1 MNTLKRL
8 RYWLLPL
15 MLLSQSAIAAVCDV
29 DADNDIDRDDI
40 LLISQAR
47 NQPANSPDDP
57 RDGNKDGLIDN
68 RDVGFCSKKCT
79 LPRCVSPSANQT
91 PIANA
96 GADQKA
102 RVGDT
107 VLLNGSG
114 SVDPDGDVLTFVWQ
128 FTAMPAGSA
137 ASLNDAQSS
146 QPGFVL
152 DVAGAYQLQLIVNDG
167 KADSA
172 ADTVSITTE
181 NSPPVASAG
190 PDGSV
195 PVGQQYLLNGA
206 ASYDVDGDS
215 ISYFWQILLA
225 PPGSIANLTAV
236 DTLNPRLTP
245 DVSGN
250 YLIQLIV
257 NDGEADSLPDQ
268 VQIST
273 ENSAPVADA
282 GADQTPAVNDWV
294 MLDGSASSDIDGDP
308 LTYVWRLLSKPDQ
321 SDTELEQQYTMM
333 PQLLIDQPG
342 SYIVGLTVSDG
353 LLSSSEDLVE
363 LNTRNSAP
371 LANAGN
377 NQTAVVGTLVMLD
390 GSASS
395 DIDGDPLSYNWS
407 LLSKPAGS
415 SAELSNASTVMP
427 DFSIDLA
434 GTYQFQLIVNDG
446 LVDSLPATVSVS
458 TENSAPV
465 ANAGPDQNPVVGD
478 TVQLDGS
485 ASYDIDGD
493 ALNYRWSVVSLPNG
507 SSAVLSDTASAQPG
521 LNIDVAG
528 TYLVQL
534 IVNDGNQD
542 SAPDVMR
549 LDTRNSKPV
558 ANAGADQRLDVDSL
572 VLLDGSASY
581 DADGDSL
588 NFAWAITAKP
598 LGSSATLNDPVI
610 VNPQFMLDMPGEYTL
625 QLVVNDGATSSDPDT
640 VIISTNNIRPLAN
653 AGPDQTGQVGS
664 SLTLDGSAS
673 SDADGDALS
682 YSWSVSSKPSG
693 SNATLSQPQNVST
706 DITLDS
712 AGSYVVQLI
721 VNDGLLNS
729 QPDTVVLQTEN
740 QPPLAD
746 AGADQA
752 AQTGDVVQFNGSN
765 SSDPDGDALTFNWA
779 ITEAPQGSLAQLEN
793 MASAQPSLVPD
804 IAGLYRLSL
813 TVSDGTLDSEADSV
827 ELTVSEPLPALTMNL
842 SSPRVGVGRSI
853 SGTLTLAGAAPQG
866 GVTVALSS
874 DDNAIVSVNPLS
886 VVIAEG
892 ATSASFNVSGTGS
905 GNTTINAMAEGYQ
918 QATAAIYATTALI
931 SLGDPGNLAP
941 GMVSSLALSLSEPA
955 PAGGVL
961 VSLSSSNDD
970 VVAVTASVFIAE
982 GQSTGAT
989 NPQLTADQL
998 GSATVFASADN
1009 YGPDERELNVT
1020 LTMNFT
1026 PANISVVETLTKTAF
1041 LNLSAPAP
1049 SGGLTVNLSSS
1060 DSSIASVPASA
1071 FVPEGQLSAQVT
1083 VAAVAQGNAQ
1093 ITASPLA
1100 GVEASLGVTVTPA
1113 PAINANNLT
1122 IGKDLQ
1128 NATSI
1133 WLGDTPTQPTTVT
1146 IEIADPAVA
1155 IVSTSATTVGSAV
1168 ASLSNIISNSLPQV
1182 YIQGLQQGET
1192 TYTVSAPGF
1201 APVTRTI
1208 NVWPSGFVEYYYS
1221 QSQLNSTTFSAN
1233 IGLSVRSAMLY
1244 PDDAS
1249 YADIYWNTPSA
1260 YQAVRGGYTV
1270 QVAVTSSNPSVGVI
1284 SESPLTFNGGQ
1295 GNVETQFDPVS
1306 AGEAVIS
1313 VGQPAGFSGAAA
1325 GGGGRRGS
1333 QVNVVI
1339 TAPDIS
1345 FSNNQAVGKNLQT
1358 SRQVYLES
1366 APPSPV
1372 DILVCSSDS
1381 NTLLLSKAANTVGGS
1396 CITLESV
1403 SSTNAGQI
1411 WLQGIEQ
1418 GAATLSATANSYNTA
1433 SVAVNVWPSGFV
1445 EYYYSQSQLNSTTF
1459 SANIGLSVRSAMLY
1473 PDDAGYAEIYWN
1485 TPFAYQALRA
1495 GLTVEVPVTSSNP
1508 SVGVITE
1515 SPLIF
1520 IGGQGSVE
1528 TQFDPES
1535 AGEVVISVGQ
1545 PAGFSGAA
1553 AGGGGRRG
1561 SQVNVVI
1568 TAPDININAPLLG
1581 KDLINSTSVYLDAA
1595 PPAPV
1600 DVQVCSSAGT
1610 VILLSKA
1617 STDIGSNCV
1626 TFEDVS
1632 STNVGTLYVHG
1643 INQGSAQLQASAAG
1657 YNNGNT
1663 TVEVWPSGFGFWN
1676 TNYSASVANG
1686 SDNAVRIGA
1695 YILYPATLNYYSS
1708 LPLRP
1713 GVEVDVN
1720 FTSSDPAVGEQSAPL
1735 RFVPGSHYLNA
1746 SFNAKQPGEVT
1757 LSIQTPAGFS
1767 TPNNYRFA
1775 TMQVNP

>member
-40 LLISQAR
+40 LLISQGR
-47 NQPANSPDDP
+47 NQPVSSPDDP
-57 RDGNKDGLIDN
+57 RDGNQDGLIDN

-96 GADQKA
+96 GIDQKA
-102 RVGDT
+102 KVGDT
-107 VLLNGSG
+107 VVLNGSG

-128 FTAMPAGSA
+128 FTAMPAGSV
-137 ASLNDAQSS
+137 ASLSDAQSN
-146 QPGFVL
+146 QPEFVL
-152 DVAGAYQLQLIVNDG
+152 DVSGEYRLQLIVNDG

-172 ADTVSITTE
+172 PDMVSITTE
-181 NSPPVASAG
+181 NSPPVALAG

-195 PVGQQYLLNGA
+195 PVGQSYQLTGA
-206 ASYDVDGDS
+206 ASYDIDGDS
-215 ISYFWQILLA
+215 ISYFWQILSA

-236 DTLNPRLTP
+236 DIINPKLTP
-245 DVSGN
+245 DLSGN

-257 NDGEADSLPDQ
+257 NDGEADSLPAQ

-273 ENSAPVADA
+273 ENSAPVANA
-282 GADQTPAVNDWV
+282 GADQTPAVADWV
-294 MLDGSASSDIDGDP
+294 TLDGSASSDIDGDP
-308 LTYVWRLLSKPDQ
+308 LTYQWRLISKPAQ
-321 SDTELEQQYTMM
+321 SDTQLNLPQSVM
-333 PQLLIDQPG
+333 PQLLVDQPG
-342 SYIVGLTVSDG
+342 SYVLGLTVSDG
-353 LLSSSEDLVE
+353 LLSSSEDHVE

-371 LANAGN
+371 LAHAGT
-377 NQTAVVGTLVMLD
+377 NQTAVVGTLVTLD

-395 DIDGDPLSYNWS
+395 DVDGDPLSYLWS
-407 LLSKPAGS
+407 LLSKPVGS
-415 SAELSNASTVMP
+415 AAQLSNVSAVTP
-427 DFSIDLA
+427 DFTIDLA

-446 LVDSLPATVSVS
+446 LVDSLPDTVSVS

-465 ANAGPDQNPVVGD
+465 ANAGPDQNPFVGE
-478 TVQLDGS
+478 TVKLDGT
-485 ASYDIDGD
+485 ASYDVDGD
-493 ALNYRWSVVSLPNG
+493 ALSYRWSVVSLPAG
-507 SSAVLSDTASAQPG
+507 STAALSDTASAQPG

-542 SAPDVMR
+542 SAPDVVR
-549 LDTRNSKPV
+549 LDTQNSKPV

-572 VLLDGSASY
+572 VMLDGSASY

-588 NFAWAITAKP
+588 SYLWSITAKP
-598 LGSSATLNDPVI
+598 LASSAALNDYAI
-610 VNPQFMLDMPGEYTL
+610 VNPQFTLDIPGEYNL

-640 VIISTNNIRPLAN
+640 VIISTNNIRPLAD

-729 QPDTVVLQTEN
+729 QPDTVVLRTEN
-740 QPPLAD
+740 QPPVAD
-746 AGADQA
+746 AGADQT
-752 AQTGDVVQFNGSN
+752 AQTGETVQFNGNS

-779 ITEAPQGSLAQLEN
+779 ITEAPLGSLAQLQHA
-793 MASAQPSLVPD
+793 ASAQPSLVPD

-813 TVSDGTLDSEADSV
+813 TVSDGSLDSQADSV
-827 ELTVSEPLPALTMNL
+827 ELTVSEPLPVLTMNL

-874 DDNAIVSVNPLS
+874 DDNAIVSVNPVS

-892 ATSASFNVSGTGS
+892 ATSASFDISGTGS
-905 GNTTINAMAEGYQ
+905 GNTSSNAMAEGYQ

-931 SLGDPGNLAP
+931 SLGEPGNLAP

-955 PAGGVL
+955 PAGGVQ
-961 VSLSSSNDD
+961 VALSSSNDD
-970 VVAVTASVFIAE
+970 VVAVTSSVFIAE
-982 GQSTGAT
+982 GQTTAAT

-998 GSATVFASADN
+998 GSATIFASADH

-1026 PANISVVETLTKTAF
+1026 PANISVVATLSKTAF

-1060 DSSIASVPASA
+1060 DSNIASVPASVL
-1071 FVPEGQLSAQVT
+1071 VPEGQLSALVT
-1083 VAAVAQGNAQ
+1083 VSGITQGNAQ
-1093 ITASPLA
+1093 ITASPQT
-1100 GVEASLGVTVTPA
+1100 GVESSLGVTVTPA

-1128 NATSI
+1128 NVTSI

-1146 IEIADPAVA
+1146 IEIADPAIA
-1155 IVSTSATTVGSAV
+1155 LVSTSATTVGSAV
-1168 ASLSNIISNSLPQV
+1168 ASLSNIISNSVPQV

-1208 NVWPSGFVEYYYS
+1208 NVWPSGFVGLRGS
-1221 QSQLNSTTFSAN
+1221 NFVTTTFSDESVWYIRSSVLDPNTLRWVNNDQPVRA
-1233 IGLSVRSAMLY
+1233 GLSV
-1244 PDDAS
+1244 D
-1249 YADIYWNTPSA
+1249 
-1260 YQAVRGGYTV
+1260 
-1270 QVAVTSSNPSVGVI
+1270 VAVTSSDSSVGVI
-1284 SESPLTFNGGQ
+1284 TASPITFNGNQ
-1295 GNVETQFDPVS
+1295 GNLTTAFSPQS
-1306 AGEAVIS
+1306 AGTTVVTI
-1313 VGQPAGFSGAAA
+1313 VQPSGFSEPTAN
-1325 GGGGRRGS
+1325 GS
-1333 QVNVVI
+1333 YASVTNVTV
-1339 TAPDIS
+1339 TAPAINFYS
-1345 FSNNQAVGKNLQT
+1345 QPVGEHLQN
-1358 SRQVYLES
+1358 SVSVYLAAE
-1366 APPSPV
+1366 PPIPV
-1372 DILVCSSDS
+1372 DVQFCSSDVNIATVS
-1381 NTLLLSKAANTVGGS
+1381 IAATTIGTE
-1396 CITLESV
+1396 CITLQGV
-1403 SSTNAGQI
+1403 TSTNAGSI
-1411 WLQGIEQ
+1411 WVHGISQG
-1418 GAATLSATANSYNTA
+1418 SASITA
-1433 SVAVNVWPSGFV
+1433 SAAGFTTSSKPVEVWPSGFV
-1445 EYYYSQSQLNSTTF
+1445 GLRGSNFVTTTF
-1459 SANIGLSVRSAMLY
+1459 SDESVWYIRSSVLDPNTLRWVNNDQPVRAGLSVDVA
-1473 PDDAGYAEIYWN
+1473 
-1485 TPFAYQALRA
+1485 
-1495 GLTVEVPVTSSNP
+1495 VTSSDS
-1508 SVGVITE
+1508 SVGVITA
-1515 SPLIF
+1515 SPITF
-1520 IGGQGSVE
+1520 NGNQGNLTTAFSP
-1528 TQFDPES
+1528 QS
-1535 AGEVVISVGQ
+1535 AGTTVVTIVQ
-1545 PAGFSGAA
+1545 PSGFSEPTAN
-1553 AGGGGRRG
+1553 G
-1561 SQVNVVI
+1561 SYASVTNVTV
-1568 TAPDININAPLLG
+1568 TAPAIYMNSVLLG
-1581 KDLINSTSVYLDAA
+1581 KDLINSTSVYLEAT
-1595 PPAPV
+1595 PPSPV
-1600 DVQVCSSAGT
+1600 NVQVCSSAGT

-1643 INQGSAQLQASAAG
+1643 INQGSAQLQVSAAG

-1663 TVEVWPSGFGFWN
+1663 TVEVWPSGFGFWY
-1676 TNYSASVANG
+1676 TNYSANVANG
-1686 SDNAVRIGA
+1686 SNNDVLIGA
-1695 YILYPATLNYYSS
+1695 YILYPATLNYYSA

-1720 FTSSDPAVGEQSAPL
+1720 FTSSDPAVGEQSAAL
-1735 RFVPGSHYLNA
+1735 RFLPGSQYLNA

-1757 LSIQTPAGFS
+1757 LTIQTPAGFS